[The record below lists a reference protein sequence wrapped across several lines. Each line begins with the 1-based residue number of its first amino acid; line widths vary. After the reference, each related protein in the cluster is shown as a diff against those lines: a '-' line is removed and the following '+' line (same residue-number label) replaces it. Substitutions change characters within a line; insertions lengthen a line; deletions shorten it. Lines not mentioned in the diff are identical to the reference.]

1 MFYVKCRINFDFLV
15 DTTRLT
21 TVPVLSG
28 VLLTRFAM
36 DLLVIEAVVAAA
48 TFPHLVAVE
57 VARIL
62 QRVAE
67 MIVKVPK

>member
-1 MFYVKCRINFDFLV
+1 
-15 DTTRLT
+15 
-21 TVPVLSG
+21 
-28 VLLTRFAM
+28 M

-48 TFPHLVAVE
+48 TVAHLVAVQ